1 MYNLISTITELPKL
15 IGCAD
20 FPNSP
25 QGMGLIKMIQDFINS
40 EYKYS
45 GAQVKEAFTMAV
57 KRELYL
63 DGKRVDPSTFGQ
75 HLSVNVVGQ
84 VLTAYKEHKR
94 VGRAQSYNPIQLPE
108 FKKKPITPQEAHE
121 MILEWI
127 KKDGQ
132 LPAFAPYN
140 IAYLYLLEKGQVK
153 PVIEETSRMRLMGA
167 NVEVSAKRTAAE
179 DWYKRNAVKHTA
191 N

>member
-1 MYNLISTITELPKL
+1 MYNLITTITELPKL

-94 VGRAQSYNPIQLPE
+94 QGKANHGYNPIQLPE

-121 MILEWI
+121 LILGWI
-127 KKDGQ
+127 RKDGK
-132 LPAFAPYN
+132 LPLAAPWVH
-140 IAYLYLLEKGQVK
+140 AYEYLLERKMVTEPPKQNNRFKQEGD
-153 PVIEETSRMRLMGA
+153 PRI
-167 NVEVSAKRTAAE
+167 RTAE
-179 DWYKRNAVKHTA
+179 DWYKRNAV
-191 N
+191 

>member
-1 MYNLISTITELPKL
+1 MYNLITTITELPKL

-25 QGMGLIKMIQDFINS
+25 QGMGLIKMIQDFINA
-40 EYKYS
+40 EYRYT
-45 GAQVKEAFTMAV
+45 GTQVKEAFTLAV

-94 VGRAQSYNPIQLPE
+94 VGRSQTGYNPIQLPE
-108 FKKKPITPQEAHE
+108 FQKKALTPKEAHQ
-121 MILEWI
+121 MIVEWI
-127 KKDGQ
+127 ERDGE

-140 IAYLYLLEKGQVK
+140 LAYLYLLENGQLKEVM
-153 PVIEETSRMRLMGA
+153 EESSRMRRIGA
-167 NVEVSAKRTAAE
+167 NIEVSAKRKAAE
-179 DWYKRNAVKHTA
+179 DYYKRKL
-191 N
+191 